1 MGKRSKLFKSGNNK
15 AYNTVMKTRRKNKLA
30 KVLPHIKEKVK
41 DSNDNVS
48 INTRRKIDEKPQ
60 LRHRRIKDR
69 SILSRGQKRRKIKK
83 IRHEIRKNIP
93 NKVNKIEKLAEQ
105 IKNEKIP
112 FNLKD
117 IDNTL
122 MDLFE
127 ETNTK
132 KNKKTAKL
140 SRKEIM

>member
-1 MGKRSKLFKSGNNK
+1 M
-15 AYNTVMKTRRKNKLA
+15 
-30 KVLPHIKEKVK
+30 
-41 DSNDNVS
+41 
-48 INTRRKIDEKPQ
+48 
-60 LRHRRIKDR
+60 
-69 SILSRGQKRRKIKK
+69 
-83 IRHEIRKNIP
+83 
-93 NKVNKIEKLAEQ
+93 NKIEKLAEQ

>member
-93 NKVNKIEKLAEQ
+93 NVRTKTGTSAA
-105 IKNEKIP
+105 
-112 FNLKD
+112 
-117 IDNTL
+117 
-122 MDLFE
+122 DLFE

>member
-93 NKVNKIEKLAEQ
+93 K
-105 IKNEKIP
+105 
-112 FNLKD
+112 
-117 IDNTL
+117 
-122 MDLFE
+122 
-127 ETNTK
+127 
-132 KNKKTAKL
+132 
-140 SRKEIM
+140 